1 MKELNVTEAQL
12 RSWRPR
18 QPAAGLKR
26 KIFAAEAVMPTAA
39 WLWRG
44 LAPTMACVLL
54 TLMAL
59 NRGGDGPGQKPML
72 AMVLSNQNCAAY
84 ASDGAQTAHNHVAAV
99 TFDWTNH
106 SSFKSIIGFTPT
118 TNFNN

>member
-18 QPAAGLKR
+18 RPAAGLKQ
-26 KIFAAEAVMPTAA
+26 KILSAETVTPTAT
-39 WLWRG
+39 WLWG
-44 LAPTMACVLL
+44 CLAPATVCIFL
-54 TLMAL
+54 TLMAF
-59 NRGGDGPGQKPML
+59 NHGGDGLSPKPMM
-72 AMVLSNQNCAAY
+72 AMVLSNQSYAAY
-84 ASDGAQTAHNHVAAV
+84 ASGDGQNAQNHLASV

-118 TNFNN
+118 TNFSN